1 MKFRRQTC
9 VANEYPSLVDNFI
22 DSIYVV
28 SMKEDYSAHLRD
40 HFLTDDAMFK
50 NCTPRVLDGE
60 TDEVFKFTVDEW

>member
-1 MKFRRQTC
+1 M
-9 VANEYPSLVDNFI
+9 DNFI

-40 HFLTDDAMFK
+40 HFLTNDAMFK